1 MNCDIANK
9 VIEFIFTIT
18 GRYAIVCDLD
28 GVIVAAKIPSRV
40 GNIHTGAQTM
50 LREHQP
56 HCMVTMAQ
64 EEASGGAIKAGCNVP
79 ITHNDEIIGS
89 IGVTGDPE
97 MTEPVSR
104 MAAGL
109 ISKELREQE
118 LLDRLIGHA
127 GQMDHSIKD
136 IVLTVEQVNGA
147 QTKIAAMVDQ
157 VETLLE
163 ASLGDLQTTD
173 EVLLTIQSIASNTQ
187 MLGLNAAIEAAHARE
202 HGKGFSIVAEAV
214 RKLSTQ
220 CAESA
225 DAIKVTQARLQAS
238 MGQVVAFSKDLS
250 ATTHGQTQTTGA
262 IAGMVTDL
270 KDVSEALMALT
281 RF

>member
-28 GVIVAAKIPSRV
+28 GVIVAAKVTSRV
-40 GNIHTGAQTM
+40 GSIHTGAQTM

-56 HCMVTMAQ
+56 HCMMTMAQ
-64 EEASGGAIKAGCNVP
+64 EEASGGAVKAGCNVP
-79 ITHNDEIIGS
+79 ITYNDEIIGS

-97 MTEPVSR
+97 MTEPVSQ

-127 GQMDHSIKD
+127 GQMDHSITD
-136 IVLTVEQVNGA
+136 IVLTVDQVNAA
-147 QTKIAAMVDQ
+147 QTKVAAMVDQ
-157 VETLLE
+157 VERLLE

-262 IAGMVTDL
+262 IASMVTDL
-270 KDVSEALMALT
+270 KEVSEALMALT

>member
-1 MNCDIANK
+1 MNCDVANK
-9 VIEFIFTIT
+9 VIEFIFAIT
-18 GRYAIVCDLD
+18 GRYAIVCDGD
-28 GVIVAAKIPSRV
+28 GLIVAAKVASRV
-40 GNIHTGAQTM
+40 GNVHSGAQTM
-50 LREHQP
+50 LREHQD

-79 ITHNDEIIGS
+79 ITHNGEIIGS
-89 IGVTGDPE
+89 IGVTGNPE

-127 GQMDHSIKD
+127 GQMDHSITD
-136 IVLTVEQVNGA
+136 IVATVATVNAA
-147 QTKIAAMVDQ
+147 QTKVAAMVNQ

-220 CAESA
+220 CADSA
-225 DAIKVTQARLQAS
+225 EAIKVTQARLQAS
-238 MGQVVAFSKDLS
+238 MGQVVAFSKDLA
-250 ATTHGQTQTTGA
+250 ATTHGQTRSTGT

-270 KDVSEALMALT
+270 KEVSEALMALT
-281 RF
+281 R